1 MGHAF
6 VNPLQVVLFW
16 NLIVWLFKLIAFS
29 EAHIFKG
36 NKVKISRKVYYYS
49 VVGK

>member
-16 NLIVWLFKLIAFS
+16 KLIVWLFKLIAFS

-36 NKVKISRKVYYYS
+36 NKVTISRKVYYYS
-49 VVGK
+49 VVG